1 MIRHTKIGIP
11 MTKSRLGLTLS
22 VSKPS
27 DLSVA
32 PVNPTMS
39 ESVTRRGS
47 FLFLASSE
55 VPESQASP
63 MRSQEFPCALPASS
77 DDYGFV
83 QLGDDVSDG
92 VSDSGNF
99 LQAMLGDEVLK
110 WLC

>member
-1 MIRHTKIGIP
+1 
-11 MTKSRLGLTLS
+11 
-22 VSKPS
+22 
-27 DLSVA
+27 
-32 PVNPTMS
+32 MS

-47 FLFLASSE
+47 LFFLASSE

-92 VSDSGNF
+92 VSGNF